1 MEKEGTKRI
10 LCFGDSLTWGADPE
24 TGGRHPVNSRWTTLL
39 QKNLGESY
47 WIIEEGLNGRTT
59 IWDDLIEGD
68 KNGRRHLPML
78 LESHRPLD
86 LVIIM
91 LGTNDLKARFRVSA
105 FENSKKKQCW
115 KRRQFS
121 FGSSYCSKRWNSG
134 RISPPPLGKLAI
146 WQEEFGEGIEKSRNL
161 ARFYSYFAEVNQC
174 HFFDAGEVVKTS
186 DIDGI
191 HWEATANRQFAEA
204 LTNKVKDIL

>member
-1 MEKEGTKRI
+1 MEKEGAKRI

-105 FENSKKKQCW
+105 FEIAQSAGTLVEIAKRSNAGRGGNSP
-115 KRRQFS
+115 S
-121 FGSSYCSKRWNSG
+121 VLL
-134 RISPPPLGKLAI
+134 ISPPPLGKLAI

>member
-1 MEKEGTKRI
+1 MEKEGAKRI

-91 LGTNDLKARFRVSA
+91 LGTNDLKARFQVTALQIAQSA
-105 FENSKKKQCW
+105 GTLVEIAKRSNAGRGGNSP
-115 KRRQFS
+115 S
-121 FGSSYCSKRWNSG
+121 VLL
-134 RISPPPLGKLAI
+134 ISPPPLGKLAI

>member
-1 MEKEGTKRI
+1 MEKEGANRI
-10 LCFGDSLTWGADPE
+10 LCFGDSLTWGWDPE
-24 TGGRHPVNSRWTTLL
+24 TQERYSAGSRWTTIL

-59 IWDDLIEGD
+59 IWDDPIEGN
-68 KNGRRHLPML
+68 KNGRRHLPIL

-86 LVIIM
+86 LLIIM
-91 LGTNDLKARFRVSA
+91 LGTNDLKARFQVTALQIAQSA
-105 FENSKKKQCW
+105 GTLVEIAKRSNAGRGGNSP
-115 KRRQFS
+115 S
-121 FGSSYCSKRWNSG
+121 VLL
-134 RISPPPLGKLAI
+134 ISPPPLGKLAI
-146 WQEEFGEGIEKSRNL
+146 WQEEFGEGTEKSQNL
-161 ARFYSYFAEVNQC
+161 ARYYSYFAQVNQC

-191 HWEATANRQFAEA
+191 HWEVAANRQFAEA

>member
-1 MEKEGTKRI
+1 MEKEGAKRI

-91 LGTNDLKARFRVSA
+91 LGTNDLKARFQVTALQIAQSA
-105 FENSKKKQCW
+105 GTLVEIAKRSNAGRGGNSP
-115 KRRQFS
+115 S
-121 FGSSYCSKRWNSG
+121 VLL
-134 RISPPPLGKLAI
+134 ISPPPLGKLAI
-146 WQEEFGEGIEKSRNL
+146 WQEEFEGGTEKSQNL
-161 ARFYSYFAEVNQC
+161 ARYYSYFAQVNQC

-191 HWEATANRQFAEA
+191 HWEVTANRQFAEA